1 MPSLRPI
8 SRGSPSTAIVV
19 SVASNGSSL
28 IVDVKLNGLKS
39 TTSRIEF
46 HGLVGY
52 RVLDERDLPLNWG
65 SGKSEETNEGC
76 LLYEVMSDGWAE
88 ETKAQ
93 SSIMAAGFYPK
104 LREWLVVSDDWCV
117 SVLSDWDDEPLVTES

>member
-1 MPSLRPI
+1 
-8 SRGSPSTAIVV
+8 
-19 SVASNGSSL
+19 
-28 IVDVKLNGLKS
+28 
-39 TTSRIEF
+39 
-46 HGLVGY
+46 
-52 RVLDERDLPLNWG
+52 VLDERDLPLNWG

-76 LLYEVMSDGWAE
+76 LLYEVMSNGWAE